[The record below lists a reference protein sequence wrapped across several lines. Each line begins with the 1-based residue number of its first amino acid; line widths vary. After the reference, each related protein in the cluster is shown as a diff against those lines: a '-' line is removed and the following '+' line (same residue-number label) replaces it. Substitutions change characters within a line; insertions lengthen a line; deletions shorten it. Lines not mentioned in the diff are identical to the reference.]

1 MFITIKLS
9 TIINSCLRTNNL
21 GKINQLVLTSTLTL
35 LLRLNYAVID
45 LSLISLFIPTFFLVS
60 ITPGMCMTLAM
71 SLGMS
76 IGIRK
81 TLWMMY
87 GELLGVATV
96 AIAAVL
102 GVSALLLTEPK
113 LFTGLKLFGALYLTY
128 IGINMWR
135 SKGKLALAEQSSSP
149 EEVSK
154 KVLFTQGY
162 FTAIANPKGWA
173 FMVALLPPFIN
184 SNYALPPQLF
194 VLVAIILIS
203 EFICMLIYATG
214 GKSIG
219 KLLTKKDNVKILNKL
234 SGSLMV
240 FIALWLLVS

>member
-1 MFITIKLS
+1 M
-9 TIINSCLRTNNL
+9 ND
-21 GKINQLVLTSTLTL
+21 
-35 LLRLNYAVID
+35 Y
-45 LSLISLFIPTFFLVS
+45 SLITLFIPTFFLVS

-102 GVSALLLTEPK
+102 GVSALLVTEPQ
-113 LFTGLKLFGALYLTY
+113 LFTLFKLVGALYLAY

-135 SKGKLALAEQSSSP
+135 SKGKLALSNQANAQETMT
-149 EEVSK
+149 K
-154 KVLFTQGY
+154 KTLFSQGY
-162 FTAIANPKGWA
+162 LTAIANPKGWA

-184 SNYALPPQLF
+184 DTSPLPPQLLL
-194 VLVAIILIS
+194 LVSIIVIS
-203 EFICMLIYATG
+203 EFTCMLIYATG

-219 KLLTKKDNVKILNKL
+219 KLLTNKDNVKILNKL
-234 SGSLMV
+234 SGSLMLL
-240 FIALWLLVS
+240 IAIWLIVS